1 MIRDEEPR
9 LGPTP
14 PSGFEWLASPT
25 RPDAAASSDE
35 DGEGGDD
42 ATQSTTCP
50 RCGAM
55 VGAQSFC
62 ESCGAAMRP
71 DDRVDTAD
79 DRVDITDERGDTA
92 GAHVDADADAHVQNS
107 GRDAD
112 GMLVLGARPTH
123 LTHPVHPAHSAHEGQ
138 PGASSPEAPEG
149 ATAGA
154 TEGWDGPP
162 QIDVSLPLPTGGICP
177 ACGGTYD
184 GDGYCEHCG
193 VKAPDPRQHFEIA
206 AGPWVGGVCDRGVRH
221 AANEDAVALH
231 AEPSAGGG
239 MRAGMVVCDGVS
251 TAPRSAHASLAAA
264 RAAVGVLS
272 ASRARGL
279 GVREAL
285 IGALA
290 QRLEAAADAANE
302 AVVAVGELP
311 PGPDEAPP
319 LDGYEGGGP
328 SCTFVAAAVEDGLA
342 VIGNVG
348 DSRAYWFPDEGQ
360 PLLLTVDDS
369 WAAEAI
375 RAGAD
380 RAEAESGPHAHTITR
395 WLGPDAPDHTP
406 VTAPLEVSEPGWL
419 LLCSDGL
426 WNYASEPDRLAA
438 VFAQAAAEVADAD
451 PVRIAQ
457 RLVEW
462 AIEQGG
468 HDNITAALARLIP
481 APRASDVDAFDVPSQ
496 EPETTGET
504 TGETS
509 GEASGEARM
518 EQPPGVQPAGDR
530 AAVPERREQ
539 G

>member
-1 MIRDEEPR
+1 M
-9 LGPTP
+9 
-14 PSGFEWLASPT
+14 SA
-25 RPDAAASSDE
+25 
-35 DGEGGDD
+35 
-42 ATQSTTCP
+42 C
-50 RCGAM
+50 RC
-55 VGAQSFC
+55 
-62 ESCGAAMRP
+62 R
-71 DDRVDTAD
+71 
-79 DRVDITDERGDTA
+79 
-92 GAHVDADADAHVQNS
+92 
-107 GRDAD
+107 
-112 GMLVLGARPTH
+112 
-123 LTHPVHPAHSAHEGQ
+123 
-138 PGASSPEAPEG
+138 
-149 ATAGA
+149 
-154 TEGWDGPP
+154 
-162 QIDVSLPLPTGGICP
+162 
-177 ACGGTYD
+177 
-184 GDGYCEHCG
+184 
-193 VKAPDPRQHFEIA
+193 HFEIA

-239 MRAGMVVCDGVS
+239 MRAAMVVCDGVS

-311 PGPDEAPP
+311 PGPDDAPP

-348 DSRAYWFPDEGQ
+348 DSRAYWFPDEGK

-438 VFAQAAAEVADAD
+438 VFAQAAAEVAEVTQVADVD

-504 TGETS
+504 SGET
-509 GEASGEARM
+509 SGEARM

-530 AAVPERREQ
+530 PAVPERREQ